1 MRSEFAGGWS
11 CSQQRDEI
19 EVLYW
24 LRAAAPQRV
33 VAQAMRRFL
42 AGSRL
47 SYRYGYR
54 PTWPPRGCLSLD
66 HIMTGGGL
74 TVRVVEVP
82 SDPISSNHL
91 PVIALIDWP
100 AD

>member
-1 MRSEFAGGWS
+1 MRGEFAGGWS

-24 LRAAAPQRV
+24 LRAAALQRV

-42 AGSRL
+42 AGYRL
-47 SYRYGYR
+47 SYRYGYHPTW
-54 PTWPPRGCLSLD
+54 PTWPPRGGLSLD

-74 TVRVVEVP
+74 TVRAVVVP
-82 SDPISSNHL
+82 TDPISSNHL
-91 PVIALIDWP
+91 PVIA
-100 AD
+100 